1 MAVEY
6 KDYYKILGVEKKA
19 TEDEIRKA
27 FRKLA
32 RQYHPDVA
40 KNKTQAEEK
49 FKEINEAYEV
59 LGDPEKRRKYDEL
72 GPAWKQGAG
81 FRPPPG
87 WQSHRTTRGGGPQ
100 PGGFEYQFGGTGFSD
115 FFEQLFGSMRGG
127 GFGSRGSQD
136 FSGAEFSERGRDS
149 EADLM
154 VTLEEAARGAIRP
167 ITLQRTTACPK
178 CGGTGETGGKVCP
191 VCEGT
196 GQQSTRESYKV
207 KIPPGVREGQRLRLA
222 GRGEAGVGEAPAGDL
237 FLRVRLAK
245 HPDLRVEEGDLYYD
259 LNLAPWE
266 AVLGTKVS
274 VPALEGRVNIKIP
287 AGTQNG
293 QKMRIRGHGMPDHH
307 SAKGDLFVVVKVQL
321 PETVSEKE
329 RALWEQLSRESDF
342 NPRE

>member
-1 MAVEY
+1 MAVEF
-6 KDYYKILGVEKKA
+6 KDYYKTLGVEKKA
-19 TEDEIRKA
+19 SDDEIRKA

-72 GPAWKQGAG
+72 GPAWKQGTG

-100 PGGFEYQFGGTGFSD
+100 TGGFEYQFDGTGFSD
-115 FFEQLFGSMRGG
+115 FFEQIFGSMRGG
-127 GFGSRGSQD
+127 R
-136 FSGAEFSERGRDS
+136 SGARGPQDFSERGRDS

-154 VTLEEAARGAIRP
+154 VTLEEASHGAIRP
-167 ITLQRTTACPK
+167 ITLQRTAACPK
-178 CGGTGETGGKVCP
+178 CGGTGETGGKVCRA
-191 VCEGT
+191 CDGS
-196 GQQSTRESYKV
+196 GQQITRETYKV

-222 GRGEAGVGEAPAGDL
+222 GRGEAGVGEAPSGDL

-245 HPDLRVEEGDLYYD
+245 HPDFRVEEDDLYYD

-274 VPALEGRVNIKIP
+274 VPALDGPVSIKIP

-307 SAKGDLFVVVKVQL
+307 GAKSDLFVVVKVQL

-329 RALWEQLSRESDF
+329 RALWEHLASESNF
-342 NPRE
+342 NPRD